1 MLTHPLPNNLADEN
15 GERLFAEGMAA
26 WHARFDEQI
35 GLIEQRTDTGVYH
48 PIRESFAYAYALM
61 QAEGESALPKAERI
75 IRRALQAQERNPAN
89 IHYGGFKWMDED
101 RGVTDLNAV
110 QFVLEKILP
119 LLLDYGEWISP
130 EVRAEL
136 LTAVRLGAAEI
147 ARLNVAVWYTNI
159 TLLDMLNTVL
169 AGQVLGDET
178 LLKRGW
184 QRIEEWI
191 AFTNLVGGIPE
202 YNSPT
207 YAAVDLAALAE
218 LAHRAVDPIVRVKA
232 QVMEERLWIQTAL
245 HYHHPTA
252 QLAGPHGR
260 AYHNDVTGGI
270 CMIKRVLF
278 RVLGDERLLRR
289 STYAPQRQNEGS
301 VTAGRCPY
309 HLPRYLE
316 RLLREKPERFS
327 IAETAVARDAL
338 TRIGAA
344 GKTAERLNIVEMT
357 IAGAGIDMMTFMTP
371 AYALGT
377 ASVGH
382 HPQNDRL
389 ILYYRVPE
397 PRLVGVLFSRYIV
410 NEKTFGSYYHATD
423 RSRGANLNDEGKFWG
438 VQHQS
443 KSIALYALEPQHE
456 PVHSLKTEVYVL
468 DAASLREVWVNDTPV
483 ALRSTPRRLYAH
495 DAVLIADGDVYI
507 AIHPLAPSNLGN
519 DAPILLAERNGEL
532 VLSIYNYYQG
542 EAKSFWE
549 YASLSGAFYRQNIR
563 AGFIVEV
570 GDRTEYGDFAAFRQ
584 HILRSAIDDR
594 LDGAIRTVRYAS
606 GADLLELSVDLHA
619 NRLLERRIN
628 GVVYQPPILASP
640 VAVQSDS
647 GAIAVGSAHL
657 TCGAVPAWVVADDE
671 GGRWA
676 AANPTNDETYWRFV
690 TPEATV
696 ESAAFGFGRVAV
708 YREDRPLIDVLAV
721 RRAAPLRIICRS
733 APCVLWNGDDV
744 SRECAFDAR
753 SGAYV
758 LPARF

>member
-1 MLTHPLPNNLADEN
+1 MLTHPLLEDPTNAN
-15 GERLFAEGMAA
+15 GKRLFAEGMAA
-26 WHARFDEQI
+26 WHARFDEQA
-35 GLIEQRTDTGVYH
+35 GLIEQRTDTGVFH
-48 PIRESFAYAYALM
+48 PIRESFGYAYALV
-61 QAEGESALPKAERI
+61 QAEGEAALPKAERI
-75 IRRALQAQERNPAN
+75 IRRALQAQERNPAH

-101 RGVTDLNAV
+101 RSVTDLNAV
-110 QFVLEKILP
+110 QFALEQILP

-130 EVRAEL
+130 DLRAHIL
-136 LTAVRLGAAEI
+136 DAVRLGAAEI

-159 TLLDMLNTVL
+159 TLLDILNTVL
-169 AGQVLGDET
+169 AGQVLGDEG
-178 LLKRGW
+178 LLERGR
-184 QRIEEWI
+184 QRIDEWI
-191 AFTNLVGGIPE
+191 AFTNRAGGIPE

-218 LAHRAVDPIVRVKA
+218 LAHRAIDPVIRVKA

-252 QLAGPHGR
+252 QLAGPHSR

-289 STYAPQRQNEGS
+289 STYAPQRQDEGS
-301 VTAGRCPY
+301 VVAGRCPY

-327 IAETAVARDAL
+327 IAEMVVASGVFRRITADETPERL
-338 TRIGAA
+338 GAA
-344 GKTAERLNIVEMT
+344 EAAITGT
-357 IAGAGIDMMTFMTP
+357 GIDMMTFMTP
-371 AYALGT
+371 TYALGT

-410 NEKTFGSYYHATD
+410 NEKVFGSYYHATD
-423 RSRGANLNDEGKFWG
+423 RSRGNNLNDEGKFWG
-438 VQHQS
+438 VQHHG

-468 DAASLREVWVNDTPV
+468 DAASLSEVWVNDTPI
-483 ALRSTPRRLYAH
+483 ALRSTPRRLYPH

-507 AIHPLAPSNLGN
+507 ALRPLEPSNLG
-519 DAPILLAERNGEL
+519 DEAPILLSERNGEL

-549 YASLSGAFYRQNIR
+549 YASLSGPFYRQNIR
-563 AGFIVEV
+563 AGFVVEV
-570 GDRTEYGDFAAFRQ
+570 GDRVEYGDFATFRR

-594 LDGAIRTVRYAS
+594 LDGAVRTVRYAS
-606 GADLLELSVDLHA
+606 GADLIELSVDLRA

-628 GVVYQPPILASP
+628 GRVYQPPLLASP
-640 VAVQSDS
+640 VAVQSAE
-647 GAIAVGSAHL
+647 GQVAVGSAHL
-657 TCGAVPAWVVADDE
+657 TCGTVPAWVVADDD

-676 AANPTNDETYWRFV
+676 AANPTDDETHWRFV
-690 TPEATV
+690 TPEATI

-708 YREDRPLIDVLAV
+708 YCEDRPLIDVIAV
-721 RRAAPLRIICRS
+721 RRAAPLRIECRA
-733 APCVLWNGDDV
+733 APRVLWNGDDV
-744 SRECAFDAR
+744 SGECIFDT
-753 SGAYV
+753 SIGAYV

>member
-1 MLTHPLPNNLADEN
+1 
-15 GERLFAEGMAA
+15 
-26 WHARFDEQI
+26 
-35 GLIEQRTDTGVYH
+35 
-48 PIRESFAYAYALM
+48 
-61 QAEGESALPKAERI
+61 
-75 IRRALQAQERNPAN
+75 
-89 IHYGGFKWMDED
+89 
-101 RGVTDLNAV
+101 
-110 QFVLEKILP
+110 
-119 LLLDYGEWISP
+119 
-130 EVRAEL
+130 
-136 LTAVRLGAAEI
+136 
-147 ARLNVAVWYTNI
+147 
-159 TLLDMLNTVL
+159 
-169 AGQVLGDET
+169 
-178 LLKRGW
+178 
-184 QRIEEWI
+184 
-191 AFTNLVGGIPE
+191 
-202 YNSPT
+202 
-207 YAAVDLAALAE
+207 
-218 LAHRAVDPIVRVKA
+218 
-232 QVMEERLWIQTAL
+232 
-245 HYHHPTA
+245 
-252 QLAGPHGR
+252 
-260 AYHNDVTGGI
+260 
-270 CMIKRVLF
+270 
-278 RVLGDERLLRR
+278 
-289 STYAPQRQNEGS
+289 
-301 VTAGRCPY
+301 
-309 HLPRYLE
+309 
-316 RLLREKPERFS
+316 
-327 IAETAVARDAL
+327 
-338 TRIGAA
+338 
-344 GKTAERLNIVEMT
+344 
-357 IAGAGIDMMTFMTP
+357 MMTFMTP

-619 NRLLERRIN
+619 NRLLERRIKRRGLSTADPCQSCGGTIGQRRDCRWVGASHLRRGS
-628 GVVYQPPILASP
+628 GV
-640 VAVQSDS
+640 D
-647 GAIAVGSAHL
+647 
-657 TCGAVPAWVVADDE
+657 
-671 GGRWA
+671 GR
-676 AANPTNDETYWRFV
+676 R
-690 TPEATV
+690 
-696 ESAAFGFGRVAV
+696 
-708 YREDRPLIDVLAV
+708 
-721 RRAAPLRIICRS
+721 
-733 APCVLWNGDDV
+733 
-744 SRECAFDAR
+744 
-753 SGAYV
+753 
-758 LPARF
+758 

>member
-1 MLTHPLPNNLADEN
+1 MLVHPLLNDPAHET
-15 GERLFAEGMAA
+15 GKRLFAEGMAA
-26 WHARFDEQI
+26 WHARFDEQV

-48 PIRESFAYAYALM
+48 PIRESFAYAYALV
-61 QAEGESALPKAERI
+61 QAEGEPALPKAERI
-75 IRRALQAQERNPAN
+75 IRRALQAQERNPAHP
-89 IHYGGFKWMDED
+89 HYGGFKWMDED
-101 RGVTDLNAV
+101 RSVTDLNAV
-110 QFVLEKILP
+110 QFVLEQVLP
-119 LLLDYGEWISP
+119 FLLDYGEWISP
-130 EVRAEL
+130 AVRAEL
-136 LTAVRLGAAEI
+136 LAAVRLGAAEI

-169 AGQVLGDET
+169 AGQALGDEA
-178 LLKRGW
+178 LLQRGR
-184 QRIEEWI
+184 QRIDEWI

-218 LAHRAVDPIVRVKA
+218 LAQRAVDPVVRVKA

-252 QLAGPHGR
+252 QLAGPHSR

-289 STYAPQRQNEGS
+289 STYAPQRQDEGS
-301 VTAGRCPY
+301 VVAGRCPY

-327 IAETAVARDAL
+327 IAETAVATDAL
-338 TRIGAA
+338 TRISAA
-344 GKTAERLNIVEMT
+344 GASPKRLNGVET
-357 IAGAGIDMMTFMTP
+357 SIASTGIDMMTFMTP
-371 AYALGT
+371 TYALGT

-389 ILYYRVPE
+389 LLYYRVPE
-397 PRLVGVLFSRYIV
+397 PRLAGVLFSRYIV
-410 NEKTFGSYYHATD
+410 NEKAFGSYYHATD
-423 RSRGANLNDEGKFWG
+423 RSRGNNLNDEGKFWG
-438 VQHQS
+438 VQHRG

-468 DAASLREVWVNDTPV
+468 DAASLHEVWVNDTLV
-483 ALRSTPRRLYAH
+483 ALRSTPRRLYPH

-507 AIHPLAPSNLGN
+507 AIRPLEPSNLG
-519 DAPILLAERNGEL
+519 DEAPILLSERNGEL

-549 YASLSGAFYRQNIR
+549 YASLSGPFYRQNIR

-570 GDRTEYGDFAAFRQ
+570 GDRAEYGDFAAFRQ

-594 LDGAIRTVRYAS
+594 LNGAVRTVRYAS

-628 GVVYQPPILASP
+628 GEVYHPPILASE
-640 VAVQSDS
+640 VAVQSGS
-647 GAIAVGSAHL
+647 GAIAVGAAHL

-676 AANPTNDETYWRFV
+676 AANPTDNETHWRFV

-696 ESAAFGFGRVAV
+696 ESAAFGFGRVAI

-721 RRAAPLRIICRS
+721 RRAAPLRITCRS

-744 SRECAFDAR
+744 SSECAFDACT
-753 SGAYV
+753 GAYV